1 MGYNTALITCRNNKY
16 KAGFFLHSL
25 RSLLY
30 MKGTLLGLFFLFS
43 SFLGYSQC
51 TLNASITSSSP
62 NLCPGSIVILTASAS
77 AGTAPYSY
85 IWSTGETTPTI
96 TINKTGSYT
105 VTVSDKTTGCQ
116 PVVQQ
121 ITITNVANLNP
132 PTVKNIIVCR
142 NTPATFTATA
152 PGGDYQWY
160 DAPVGGNLLGTGST
174 FTTQNITQYTVFYVQ
189 TTISGCTSARSIVAT
204 NVISNPVATGDTVC
218 SGSSATLSATGSDSY
233 AWYDAATGG
242 NLLSS
247 SSTFTTSPLT
257 NSTYYFV
264 IGTKNGCTSATVAVL
279 AKVTPPAPIP
289 TASNVT
295 ICSGSSAHL
304 HANASSGIFD
314 WFDVPTGGTSLISSP
329 DYTTP
334 ALTATTTY
342 YVQTSLDQ
350 CSSTRI
356 PVTVTVNP
364 NPTAPTAQID
374 TICPN
379 SSIMLTAST
388 TPSGTYQW
396 YDAPTGGS
404 LLSNTVTYTTPVL
417 NHAATYY
424 VQNSNSSCTSSRTP
438 ISVIINTPPNTPS
451 VSEPLICTG
460 STVTLTATAPGG
472 IYQWYDKA
480 TGGTL
485 LATDSSYTTPI
496 LTTTTT
502 YYVQTTV
509 YGCVSPRKA
518 VKVTILAP
526 VAGPKSTGASVCS
539 GNAASLTASGFSS
552 YTWYDKATGGN
563 YLSSGANY
571 ITPALTATTTYYVQ
585 GTTINGCAT
594 MRTAVTV
601 TVDPTPA
608 APKATSGPAVCPG
621 LAQTLTAS
629 AGSGT
634 FQWYDAASNGNLLAT
649 GATYTTPPLS
659 ANTVY
664 YVENISPTSC
674 TSQLTSVI
682 AQVISI
688 PSPQFQYSSGT
699 YCVNGGGNQTPKINN
714 PGGTFSAIP
723 TGLTID
729 PSTGTIN
736 TATSTPGKYQVSYSG
751 AGTCTSTSNTIIVI
765 TTKPDATFAI
775 NSPVCQDGTNPVA
788 TFTGSGSAG
797 VFTASSPNLVFFN
810 ASTGEVNLQKSKP
823 GAYTIT
829 NTISSGSCPPD
840 VKSQTLIISEPIIL
854 TAGPNQSVP
863 LNTPVQL
870 AGTLTGPP
878 NVTVKW
884 TGGKGTFTNQNSITA
899 TYTPKAGE
907 TSVKLTLTTSNPE
920 APCANKSASV
930 TITFTTFTVPKAP
943 TAASTS
949 ICPGSTAVLTATA
962 PGGDY
967 VWYST
972 ATGGTPI
979 ATGGSFTTPALTN
992 PATYYVQTT
1001 VAGLTST
1008 RTAVTVNITPL
1019 SAQPVVAAIGPICS
1033 NSSATLTASGA
1044 GTAAGTYAWYDAP
1057 VGGNLVSVSNPFIT
1071 PPLTS
1076 NTSYYVQSTGN
1087 TCTVTRTKVNVV
1099 VNPLPQITSLS
1110 SAEICSDE
1118 PQAYTIT
1125 SNIASANFLWKRA
1138 AVAGISNAA
1147 VSNQTSSTITETL
1160 TNTTALPINVTYLIT
1175 PLANSCSGT
1184 VFSYVVTV
1192 NPKPYVKS
1200 AATATVCYGIS
1211 SNYTVQ
1217 FNDPTTTYTWTR
1229 AAVPG
1234 IKNSPV
1240 SGQTGT
1246 IQEVLFNT
1254 TNAPINVTYVFNYQ
1268 NSTCDGKPFNLVV
1281 TVNPQATITS
1291 PSTGVACSN
1300 VPQSYAI
1307 TSNIPSSTFIWSR
1320 AAVAGISNPAV
1331 SNQTTSTINEAL
1343 INTSSA
1349 PIKVNYI
1356 ITPTANGCTA
1366 SAPFTYTATVNFV
1379 PAAPATATSTS
1390 PVCLNSSIQLSTN
1403 AVANAKYLWTGPN
1416 GFTSTLQNPIIDSA
1430 AKSASGVY
1438 SVYLI
1443 INGCTSP
1450 PTTTTVQVDDPPVAT
1465 AGADIVTCLVTPS
1478 VVLNGTISGGTT
1490 TGIWTTAG
1498 TGTFLPEADLIKD
1511 VQYIP
1516 SAQDIANK
1524 SVVLTLASTSKDNC
1538 SVSTSSLT
1546 VTFKIF
1552 PGEDA
1557 GKNITVCSQTTAVQL
1572 KGSIDAPGASG
1583 TWTGGTGNFLPNAN
1597 SLNAVYVPSAADI
1610 KIGSVKLYLTNNSG
1624 SQCYYPTD
1632 SVTITFM
1639 PPPTVNAGGTRYV
1652 LRGSKITLT
1661 PTVSDP
1667 SVKYL
1672 WTPNIDINDNT
1683 VKNPVIIGDQDIT
1696 YTLLVTDS
1704 LGCTS
1709 TSSMNVIV
1717 SPQLNVP
1724 NAFTPNGDGIND
1736 QWNVVGLVAYY
1747 NATIDVFDRYGSKV
1761 FHSVGYN
1768 TPWDGTYNGSP
1779 LPMGVYYYVIDT
1791 KVKNQVISG
1800 SVTIVK

>member
-1 MGYNTALITCRNNKY
+1 
-16 KAGFFLHSL
+16 
-25 RSLLY
+25 
-30 MKGTLLGLFFLFS
+30 MKGTLLGLIFLFS

-51 TLNASITSSSP
+51 TLSVSITSSSP
-62 NLCPGSIVILTASAS
+62 NLCPGSSVILTASAS
-77 AGTAPYSY
+77 AGTLPYSY
-85 IWSTGETTPTI
+85 IWSTGETTPNI
-96 TINKTGSYT
+96 TVNKTGTYT
-105 VTVSDKTTGCQ
+105 VTVTDKSTGCQ

-121 ITITNVANLNP
+121 TTVTNVANLSP
-132 PTVKNIIVCR
+132 PTVKNAVVCL
-142 NTPATFTATA
+142 NAPATLTATG

-160 DAPVGGNLLGTGST
+160 DAAVGGNLLGTGST
-174 FTTQNITQYTVFYVQ
+174 YTTQNITKYTVFYVQ
-189 TTISGCTSARSIVAT
+189 TTISGCTSPRSIVTA
-204 NVISNPVATGDTVC
+204 NFISNPTVKGDTVC
-218 SGSSATLSATGSDSY
+218 SGSTATLTATGSDSY
-233 AWYDAATGG
+233 SWYDAPSGG
-242 NLLSS
+242 NLVSS
-247 SSTFTTSPLT
+247 SSSYTTPPITS
-257 NSTYYFV
+257 NINYYV
-264 IGTKNGCTSATVAVL
+264 VAIKNGCTSTTLAVP
-279 AKVTPPAPIP
+279 ARVITTPPTP
-289 TASNVT
+289 TAANIT

-304 HANASSGIFD
+304 HADASFGIFD
-314 WFDVPTGGTSLISSP
+314 WFDVPSGGTSLISSP

-334 ALTATTTY
+334 SLTATTTY
-342 YVQTSLDQ
+342 YVQTSVNQ
-350 CSSTRI
+350 CVSQRI
-356 PVTVTVNP
+356 PVTVTVNA
-364 NPTAPTAQID
+364 NPTPPVAQTD

-379 SSIMLTAST
+379 NSIILTAST

-396 YDAPTGGS
+396 YSAPAGGS

-417 NHAATYY
+417 NHSATYY
-424 VQNSNSSCTSSRTP
+424 VQNSNASCTSSRTP
-438 ISVIINTPPNTPS
+438 ITVIINTPPNAPS
-451 VSEPLICTG
+451 VSEPLICSG

-472 IYQWYDKA
+472 IYQWYDSA
-480 TGGTL
+480 SGGNL
-485 LATDSSYTTPI
+485 LATDSSYTTPT
-496 LTTTTT
+496 LTATTT

-509 YGCVSPRKA
+509 NGCVSSRKA

-526 VAGPKSTGASVCS
+526 VAGPKATGTSVCS

-563 YLSSGANY
+563 YLSSGASY

-594 MRTAVTV
+594 IRTAVTV
-601 TVDPTPA
+601 TVDPAPA

-649 GATYTTPPLS
+649 GTTYTTPPLA

-699 YCVNGGGNQTPKINN
+699 FCVNGGGNQTPIINN

-723 TGLTID
+723 AGLTID

-736 TATSTPGKYQVSYSG
+736 TATSTPRKYQVSYSG
-751 AGTCTSTSNTIIVI
+751 AGTCTSTSSTTIVI
-765 TTKPDATFAI
+765 TTNPDATFSI

-788 TFTGSGSAG
+788 VFTGSGSAG
-797 VFTASSPNLVFFN
+797 IFTASSPDLVFFN
-810 ASTGEVNLQKSKP
+810 ASTGEVNLKKSKP

-829 NTISSGSCPPD
+829 NTISSGSCPTAI
-840 VKSQTLIISEPIIL
+840 KSETLIISEPITL
-854 TAGPNQSVP
+854 NAGPNQSVP

-870 AGTLTGPP
+870 AGTLNGPP
-878 NVTVKW
+878 GVTVKW
-884 TGGKGTFTNQNSITA
+884 TGGKGTFINQTSLTA
-899 TYTPKAGE
+899 IYTPKAGE

-920 APCANKSASV
+920 APCGNKSASV
-930 TITFTTFTVPKAP
+930 TITFTTFTIPKAP

-949 ICPGSTAVLTATA
+949 ICPGSTAILTATA

-967 VWYST
+967 VWYAV
-972 ATGGTPI
+972 ATGGTPL
-979 ATGGSFTTPALTN
+979 ATGASFTTPALTN
-992 PATYYVQTT
+992 PTTYYVQTT
-1001 VAGLTST
+1001 VASLTST

-1019 SAQPVVAAIGPICS
+1019 SAQPAVAAIGPICS

-1044 GTAAGTYAWYDAP
+1044 GTAAGTYVWYDAP

-1076 NTSYYVQSTGN
+1076 NTSYYVQTTGN

-1099 VNPLPQITSLS
+1099 INPLPQITSLP
-1110 SAEICSDE
+1110 SANICSGE
-1118 PQAYTIT
+1118 PQTYTIT
-1125 SNIASANFLWKRA
+1125 SNIATAAFSWKRA

-1147 VSNQTSSTITETL
+1147 VSGQTSASITETL
-1160 TNTTALPINVTYLIT
+1160 TNTTLLPINVTYLIT
-1175 PLANSCSGT
+1175 PLANSCSGAA
-1184 VFSYVVTV
+1184 FSYVVTV

-1200 AATATVCYGIS
+1200 AAVATVCYGIA

-1217 FNDPTTTYTWTR
+1217 FNDPTTAYTWTR
-1229 AAVPG
+1229 AAVTG

-1254 TNAPINVTYVFNYQ
+1254 TNAPINVTYVFNYY
-1268 NSTCDGKPFNLVV
+1268 NSTCDGVPFNLTV
-1281 TVNPQATITS
+1281 TVNPAVTITS
-1291 PSTGVACSN
+1291 PNAGVACSS

-1307 TSNIPSSTFIWSR
+1307 TSNIPSTTFTWSR

-1343 INTSSA
+1343 VNTSNS

-1356 ITPTANGCTA
+1356 IIPMANGCAA
-1366 SAPFTYTATVNFV
+1366 STPFTYAAAVNFV
-1379 PAAPATATSTS
+1379 PAAATGTNSNS
-1390 PVCLNSSIQLSTN
+1390 PVCVSSTIQLSTD
-1403 AVANAKYLWTGPN
+1403 AVANAKYQWTGPN
-1416 GFTSTLQNPIIDSA
+1416 GFTSTLQNPTISSA
-1430 AKSASGVY
+1430 DKSASGVY

-1443 INGCTSP
+1443 ISGCTSP
-1450 PTTTTVQVDDPPVAT
+1450 PATTTVEVDDPPVSN
-1465 AGADIVTCLVTPS
+1465 AGPDQDVCLVSPTVILHGS
-1478 VVLNGTISGGTT
+1478 ISGGST
-1490 TGIWTTAG
+1490 TGIWTSSSNNNN
-1498 TGTFLPEADLIKD
+1498 FLPRADSIQN
-1511 VQYIP
+1511 VQYVP
-1516 SAQDIANK
+1516 SAQDIANG
-1524 SVVLTLASTSKDNC
+1524 SVVLTLSSTNKAGCTN
-1538 SVSTSSLT
+1538 STSSLKI
-1546 VTFKIF
+1546 TFKVF

-1557 GKNITVCSQTTAVQL
+1557 GSNMNVCSQTTTVQL
-1572 KGSIDAPGASG
+1572 KGTITAVGATGGKWS
-1583 TWTGGTGNFLPNAN
+1583 GGTGSFLPNAN
-1597 SLNAVYVPSAADI
+1597 TLNAVYVPGADDI
-1610 KIGSVKLYLTNNSG
+1610 KQGSVKLYLTNNSG
-1624 SQCYYPTD
+1624 SPCYQPTD
-1632 SVTITFM
+1632 SLTITFM

-1661 PTVSDP
+1661 PTISDP
-1667 SVKYL
+1667 AVKYL
-1672 WTPNIDINDNT
+1672 WTPKIDINDNT
-1683 VKNPVIIGDQDIT
+1683 VKNPVIIGDQDLT

-1709 TSSMNVIV
+1709 TSSMNVVV

-1800 SVTIVK
+1800 SVTIIK